1 MAADYLQVF
10 EYWIDLVP
18 DRPAYVVLCNFD
30 EFWVY
35 DLNVKLDEPIDRV
48 RIDELPRRWEASTP
62 K

>member
-1 MAADYLQVF
+1 
-10 EYWIDLVP
+10 VP